1 MWMVVLHKLVSN
13 LSACCITFLK
23 RIMCSARV
31 KCEKVSRKLGG
42 KSNFYFIYQKTPQKM
57 ISFLLDTGITD
68 LETGKYYFKSTETR
82 EHSFMLESNSAVE
95 KHYCV
100 TRKELLVIV
109 RSIVHFNHY
118 LYGRKFI
125 IQNDAPAAQWL
136 LRVQSPEGQLAHWF
150 HKIKQYD
157 FIFQNLH
164 GKSN

>member
-1 MWMVVLHKLVSN
+1 
-13 LSACCITFLK
+13 
-23 RIMCSARV
+23 
-31 KCEKVSRKLGG
+31 
-42 KSNFYFIYQKTPQKM
+42 M
-57 ISFLLDTGITD
+57 ISFLLDTDITD
-68 LETGKYYFKSTETR
+68 LETRKYYFKSTETR
-82 EHSFMLESNSAVE
+82 EHSSMLESNSAVE

-100 TRKELLVIV
+100 TRKEQLVIV
-109 RSIVHFNHY
+109 RSIDHFNHY

-157 FIFQNLH
+157 FIFRYLH